1 MMFPNNIVPF
11 NFSNLRAFGL
21 GPICDDDDRPNVKR
35 TSENIW
41 GKDVIVLVRDDNGDC
56 ERYES
61 KKASLGTFKVEYRIK
76 KGDNFTSIVN
86 ALHRQIVGFEKKK
99 IKEACEKYKVKG
111 KELVCY
117 QLADWNFLP
126 TPDGK
131 DVWESD
137 GKVYVTMVKY
147 AVYLPVDPLKW
158 ECAEN
163 ISELE

>member
-1 MMFPNNIVPF
+1 MMFPNNIIPF
-11 NFSNLRAFGL
+11 NYSNLRAFGL
-21 GPICDDDDRPNVKR
+21 GPICDDDDRPAVKR
-35 TSENIW
+35 TSEDIW
-41 GKDVIVLVRDDNGDC
+41 GKDVIVVVQNENGD
-56 ERYES
+56 YEN
-61 KKASLGTFKVEYRIK
+61 KVASLDTFKVEYRIK
-76 KGDNFTSIVN
+76 KGDNFTSVVN
-86 ALHRQIVGFEKKK
+86 ALHRQIVGLEKKK

-126 TPDGK
+126 TPEGE

-137 GKVYVTMVKY
+137 GKVYVIMVKY

>member
-1 MMFPNNIVPF
+1 MINFPNNILPC
-11 NFSNLRAFGL
+11 NFSTLRAFGL
-21 GPICDDDDRPNVKR
+21 GPICDDDDRPAVKR

-41 GKDVIVLVRDDNGDC
+41 GKDVIVLAKIGIGEN
-56 ERYES
+56 YES
-61 KKASLGTFKVEYRIK
+61 KKASLDTFKVEYRIK

-86 ALHRQIVGFEKKK
+86 ALHRQIVGLEKKK
-99 IKEACEKYKVKG
+99 IKEACERYGVKG

-158 ECAEN
+158 EGAEN

>member
-41 GKDVIVLVRDDNGDC
+41 GKEVIVLAQNSNGD
-56 ERYES
+56 YES
-61 KKASLGTFKVEYRIK
+61 KMASLDTFKVEYRIK

-99 IKEACEKYKVKG
+99 IKE
-111 KELVCY
+111 
-117 QLADWNFLP
+117 
-126 TPDGK
+126 
-131 DVWESD
+131 
-137 GKVYVTMVKY
+137 
-147 AVYLPVDPLKW
+147 
-158 ECAEN
+158 
-163 ISELE
+163 

>member
-41 GKDVIVLVRDDNGDC
+41 GKEVIVLAQNSNGD
-56 ERYES
+56 YES
-61 KKASLGTFKVEYRIK
+61 KMASLDTFKVEYRIK

-86 ALHRQIVGFEKKK
+86 ALHRQIVGLEKKK
-99 IKEACEKYKVKG
+99 IKEACEKYKVKE

-137 GKVYVTMVKY
+137 GKVYVIMVKY

-158 ECAEN
+158 EGAEN

>member
-1 MMFPNNIVPF
+1 MINFTNNIVPC

-21 GPICDDDDRPNVKR
+21 GPICDDDDRPDVKR

-41 GKDVIVLVRDDNGDC
+41 GKDVIVLARTSIGD
-56 ERYES
+56 YES
-61 KKASLGTFKVEYRIK
+61 YENKKASLDTFKVEYRIK

-99 IKEACEKYKVKG
+99 IKEACEKYKVKE

-117 QLADWNFLP
+117 QLTDWNF
-126 TPDGK
+126 DGE
-131 DVWESD
+131 DFRESD

-147 AVYLPVDPLKW
+147 AVYLPSDPTKW
-158 ECAEN
+158 KSEN